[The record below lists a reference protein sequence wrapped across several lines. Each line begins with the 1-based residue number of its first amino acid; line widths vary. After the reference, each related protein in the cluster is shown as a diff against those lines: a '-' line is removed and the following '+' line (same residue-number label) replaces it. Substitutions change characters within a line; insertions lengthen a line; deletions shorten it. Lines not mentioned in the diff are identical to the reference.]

1 MLFLQKSYYSMK
13 LLERALRDFATAA
26 PETIVSSN
34 IDFNSSLP
42 TNFNGQSSADFM
54 TFVKSTYQQS
64 LTDNFYT
71 FFDELFAPIFL
82 AIGSVGVV
90 LNGLILIVTIINIA
104 QGNRKDNKTNG
115 RSNKATARS
124 KTSVNQTTNIF
135 NLKTWRRQS
144 RGSASKSR
152 SSRELPAFSPQE
164 PGQLKQIHFL
174 GQTPTSQSLR
184 SSLTG
189 SVTGS
194 RTNQGKRAYNYPFS
208 SRKNSLESSNRPG
221 SNNYNTL
228 GKIDFHKI
236 KKSLIK

>member
-82 AIGSVGVV
+82 AIGSVGV
-90 LNGLILIVTIINIA
+90 I
-104 QGNRKDNKTNG
+104 
-115 RSNKATARS
+115 
-124 KTSVNQTTNIF
+124 
-135 NLKTWRRQS
+135 
-144 RGSASKSR
+144 
-152 SSRELPAFSPQE
+152 P
-164 PGQLKQIHFL
+164 
-174 GQTPTSQSLR
+174 
-184 SSLTG
+184 
-189 SVTGS
+189 
-194 RTNQGKRAYNYPFS
+194 
-208 SRKNSLESSNRPG
+208 
-221 SNNYNTL
+221 
-228 GKIDFHKI
+228 
-236 KKSLIK
+236 